1 MPDQIDPI
9 QFEVIRNALLE
20 ATEEMAIALRRSA
33 YSTNIKT
40 RADFSCAF
48 FDRQLR
54 PVAQAFTQ
62 PVHLGSL
69 TILTPRAVA
78 EYGPENL
85 QAGDAILVNDPY
97 RGGVHLNDITLI
109 SPVYCGDELFG
120 YVANLAHH
128 VDVGGGAPAS
138 IGAFQ
143 QVYQEGIII
152 PPVKLVRG
160 GGTSHRPDPL
170 QARDARRLSRP
181 SGGQS
186 LGGSPAQRARR
197 TGRVG
202 ASVFLHGSAHRLHQR
217 ADASRVGQV
226 AQGGVHGHRRR
237 R

>member
-1 MPDQIDPI
+1 MPDQTDPI

-97 RGGVHLNDITLI
+97 RGGVHLNDNHADFARLLRRGTLWLC
-109 SPVYCGDELFG
+109 SQPRPSRRCRRRCAGQHWCLPAGVSGRHHYSAGKAG
-120 YVANLAHH
+120 ARRRNLGRCLRA
-128 VDVGGGAPAS
+128 
-138 IGAFQ
+138 
-143 QVYQEGIII
+143 
-152 PPVKLVRG
+152 
-160 GGTSHRPDPL
+160 SHRPDPL
-170 QARDARRLSRP
+170 QAGDARRLSRP
-181 SGGQS
+181 SSGQ
-186 LGGSPAQRARR
+186 
-197 TGRVG
+197 
-202 ASVFLHGSAHRLHQR
+202 
-217 ADASRVGQV
+217 
-226 AQGGVHGHRRR
+226 
-237 R
+237 